1 MSLIKETLSFY
12 KDRRTEE
19 KNKKKLIRKNMDFN
33 LLEQLIQKCNENPDL
48 RIEVF
53 IADGTRLLLKTYQK
67 QETHNLINGDYLGV
81 K

>member
-1 MSLIKETLSFY
+1 MSLFKEALSYY
-12 KDRRTEE
+12 KERKAEE
-19 KNKKKLIRKNMDFN
+19 KSKKKLIRKNCDFN

-53 IADGTRLLLKTYQK
+53 IADGTRLLLKTYHK
-67 QETHNLINGDYLGV
+67 PEAHELINGDYEEV